1 MKHLKPYKI
10 YEAEGVKSVS
20 DEKVKE
26 ITDDISK
33 MIKGLDNGKNMI
45 RNHIDDLKSLQSEES
60 EERDENNQIDDTII
74 QLEGAEKLLEDCI
87 TKYDEANKLLKNY
100 LEKGEQYLYGG

>member
-1 MKHLKPYKI
+1 MKHLKRFKI
-10 YEAEGVKSVS
+10 YEAEGEKPVS
-20 DEKVKE
+20 DDKIKE

-33 MIKGLDNGKNMI
+33 VLKGLDNGKNMM
-45 RNHIDDLKSLQSEES
+45 RNHIEDLKSLQGEES
-60 EERDENNQIDDTII
+60 EDRDENNQIDDTVI
-74 QLEGAEKLLEDCI
+74 QLEGAEKLIEDCI